1 IYECF
6 NNISDILPQ
15 ESLYEKETLTWKII
29 DILPRFIELKEFSS
43 LKSYLKE
50 RESSLKYFQLAE
62 KIASLFDQYLIFRPK
77 WIFDWQKGK
86 DNNWQAVLWRALVEE
101 LGEGHP
107 AQLRE
112 KFKSDFESRTDLE
125 DILPRNIYV
134 FGISSLPRFHVEV
147 LNMLS
152 DRLSVKLY
160 HLNPCKEYWG
170 RSDRKSDGGSLIASM
185 GKLGRDFFEILLD
198 NNIYSNQDNEF
209 FTDIE
214 RKNILTN
221 IQADILELT
230 DPSLSEEKYAAVEDD
245 NSLVINSCHSPVRE
259 VEVLFD
265 SLLDMFDQDSTLR
278 PEDIVVMAP
287 DIEVYAPYIHAVFGT
302 AATEI
307 KIPYSIADRSI
318 RRESRIIDTFLKII
332 EMHKGRLS
340 TVDVLSVLEVPA
352 VMSKFGISENELES
366 IQHWIRDTQIR
377 WGKDS
382 QERAELGLPEYEENT
397 WEAGFRR
404 LFLGY
409 ALPGSGEN
417 MFEGI
422 LPYDNIEGIE
432 AVTLGKFYEFM
443 RQLCT
448 AIDILK
454 KSFTLKGWTDEL
466 TKMTGTFFL
475 PVNTQMPELNKLI
488 TVITELEK
496 QQELSGYS
504 KEFDIPLVSYYLKGR
519 LEMESSGQGFLK
531 GGITF
536 CSLLPMRSIPFSI
549 ICLIG
554 MDHNSFPRESKSLGF
569 DLMRKNPE
577 IGDRSRRND
586 DRYLFLESLISARE
600 KLYISFV
607 GQSIRDNSTIPPS
620 VLVSELIDYTQ
631 NYFSFPDGKH
641 AFDFLVTKHKL
652 QAFNPEYFTKENKL
666 FSYSDN
672 YRLTAERY
680 IAPRI
685 KHQPLGMTD
694 VKLQMPEISG
704 IDINDLISFF
714 SNPAKYF
721 LRSRLGIYLQDI
733 DDTFET
739 SETFELGPLDSTII
753 GGEIAEKIIM
763 HRSNSKENFD
773 ADDLMDRFY
782 QLQKASGRLPH
793 GNSGKVS
800 FREVFNNAAGFAE
813 TVLGQIISNE
823 PASRAIDININGTRI
838 YGYIQPVYDNVFVS
852 FRFAKLK
859 AKDRLKFWINYLA
872 LNASSD
878 EPVDAKLIAKSD
890 KKICEVWRVE
900 KDRGTWGQGDLGIGG
915 LGDMEKKEKE
925 TRGLGEGGKEEDM
938 EKWRD
943 RCREMLGEL
952 VEIYKKGITSVI
964 KFAPNT
970 SWGYFEELI
979 IKEKEKSQAIKRAQD
994 EWSGFFRQG
1003 GGMIAGDKDDINYNL
1018 CFGDCDIFDEEFEDM
1033 SLRIFENV
1041 NKYMKEL

>member
-1 IYECF
+1 
-6 NNISDILPQ
+6 
-15 ESLYEKETLTWKII
+15 
-29 DILPRFIELKEFSS
+29 
-43 LKSYLKE
+43 
-50 RESSLKYFQLAE
+50 
-62 KIASLFDQYLIFRPK
+62 
-77 WIFDWQKGK
+77 
-86 DNNWQAVLWRALVEE
+86 
-101 LGEGHP
+101 
-107 AQLRE
+107 
-112 KFKSDFESRTDLE
+112 
-125 DILPRNIYV
+125 
-134 FGISSLPRFHVEV
+134 PRFHVEV

-302 AATEI
+302 AAAEI

-1003 GGMIAGDKDDINYNL
+1003 GGMIAGDRDDINYNL

-1033 SLRIFENV
+1033 SLRIFGNV